1 MRMRW
6 PSTMGNRIAWA
17 DPDAGGGAPWI
28 AVNATRNESTP
39 RLTARPLHRARR
51 PWARG
56 TNVKHQFP
64 SSTGALRAGI
74 PDARQFGGLRKCIE
88 KGSGIP
94 FGQCHLVLAGAPI
107 AFDGLLNCSQ
117 QILLV
122 ERLGQKLD
130 RAGFHRLHGSRDI
143 AMAVR
148 NTMGVSNPA
157 SAIRF
162 CRSSPLRP
170 GSCRSNTTQLGG
182 SIRAWRGIP
191 ARRRRSP
198 PSIPLTGSGA
208 PDYAGP
214 KGRRQRSRLGHQTP
228 AVPAYDR
235 SSSYFGRLKW
245 KIVPGPSLAV
255 AHNRPP

>member
-1 MRMRW
+1 MRW
-6 PSTMGNRIAWA
+6 PSTMGSRIAWA

-51 PWARG
+51 PRARR

-74 PDARQFGGLRKCIE
+74 PDARHSVDCENALRRARESRSDNAILCSPVRRSRSMASCIALKRSCSSNGLVRNSIAPALIACTE
-88 KGSGIP
+88 AGILP
-94 FGQCHLVLAGAPI
+94 WP
-107 AFDGLLNCSQ
+107 
-117 QILLV
+117 
-122 ERLGQKLD
+122 
-130 RAGFHRLHGSRDI
+130 
-143 AMAVR
+143 VR

-182 SIRAWRGIP
+182 SIRAW
-191 ARRRRSP
+191 ARNSCAEAKVSAFHPTDRISRCR
-198 PSIPLTGSGA
+198 PL
-208 PDYAGP
+208 P
-214 KGRRQRSRLGHQTP
+214 
-228 AVPAYDR
+228 
-235 SSSYFGRLKW
+235 
-245 KIVPGPSLAV
+245 
-255 AHNRPP
+255 